1 MNEVGFPRFIYGNMT
16 KAGRYRHI
24 KVLEDV
30 KSVIM
35 NSSHLEV
42 QEWQDLNRQKG
53 KGKGCIDMKNFTVL
67 FINYRN

>member
-24 KVLEDV
+24 KVHEDV

-42 QEWQDLNRQKG
+42 TRVARLKQAKRK
-53 KGKGCIDMKNFTVL
+53 
-67 FINYRN
+67 R